1 MAVEKPILSIGV
13 IGTPGCGKTTFCQKS
28 MLPTISLADYAREH
42 DCLGEIEAD
51 GAAEMDVEK
60 LSKSWVNPNELT
72 LIDGHLAHHLPVDA
86 LIVIRCSPEELKN
99 RLKARGYSEEKVRQN
114 VEVEMLGGPWNDL
127 INDYRPIFEGIE
139 GAMQWITDGCP
150 IHSTPESATDWLS
163 RP

>member
-1 MAVEKPILSIGV
+1 MRFNTWLLQQQSMAVENPILSIGV

-60 LSKSWVNPNELT
+60 LSKIWVNPNELT

-86 LIVIRCSPEELKN
+86 LIVIRCSPEELKS
-99 RLKARGYSEEKVRQN
+99 RLKARGYSDEKVRQN
-114 VEVEMLGGPWNDL
+114 GVVEMLGGPWNDL
-127 INDYRPIFEGIE
+127 INDHRPIFEGIE
-139 GAMQWITDGCP
+139 V
-150 IHSTPESATDWLS
+150 TPCNC
-163 RP
+163 